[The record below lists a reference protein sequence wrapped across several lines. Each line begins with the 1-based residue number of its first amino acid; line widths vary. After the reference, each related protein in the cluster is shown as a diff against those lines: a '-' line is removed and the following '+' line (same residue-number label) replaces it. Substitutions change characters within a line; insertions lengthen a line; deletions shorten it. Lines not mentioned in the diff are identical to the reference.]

1 MFDIRIAKPENGRC
15 LVSLSGR
22 LDTATAPLCEQ
33 KLLPALAAP
42 GFRVL
47 VCDMSG
53 LDYISSMGLRLIFKA
68 RKALES
74 QNRSFM
80 MVRLPPQIAKV
91 FEIAAALPKEAIFS
105 SLEEADRY
113 LAVMQRKTL
122 ENQA

>member
-1 MFDIRIAKPENGRC
+1 MFDIRIAKPENGSC
-15 LVSLSGR
+15 LVFLSGR

-33 KLLPALAAP
+33 KLLPALSAP

-47 VCDMSG
+47 VCDLSG

-68 RKALES
+68 RKTLES

-80 MVRLPPQIAKV
+80 MVKLQPQIAKV
-91 FEIAAALPKEAIFS
+91 FEIAAALPREAIFS

-113 LAVMQRKTL
+113 LAVMQRKAM
-122 ENQA
+122 EKQP